1 MKVIFDREVEVFKDG
16 DQGIAGRA
24 DSGKGKSHIKDYSSS
39 SVRSALG
46 RTWRRGG
53 WIQAWRLGQVKLQM
67 EQEAE
72 LVNS

>member
-53 WIQAWRLGQVKLQM
+53 
-67 EQEAE
+67 
-72 LVNS
+72 